1 MNRKI
6 TILLVSILSMVMFA
20 QNNTN
25 SPYTR
30 YGYGQLEDDCFSR
43 SQSMGGTS
51 IGLRNKNSINST
63 NPASYSSIDST
74 SFIFEMGVSGLLSN
88 FQSNNSQNTTFTG
101 NLDY

>member
-51 IGLRNKNSINST
+51 IGLRNKNSINDNLCLFLSHNLT
-63 NPASYSSIDST
+63 NSK
-74 SFIFEMGVSGLLSN
+74 
-88 FQSNNSQNTTFTG
+88 Q
-101 NLDY
+101 

>member
-1 MNRKI
+1 MKKV
-6 TILLVSILSMVMFA
+6 TIILFGLISAVLMMA

-43 SQSMGGTS
+43 SQAMGGTS
-51 IGLRNKNSINST
+51 IGMRTKNSINT
-63 NPASYSSIDST
+63 NNPASYSSIDST

-88 FQSNNSQNTTFTG
+88 FRSGNTQNTSFTVI
-101 NLDY
+101 